1 MFLGPLKPIDLSERG
16 DVCRAKACIY
26 VTKSVGSAEAD
37 ITEAVRG
44 VVLPLAPEVSIEL
57 HLVTASDQPFMFWV
71 DVLAETSTGALFH
84 GSTVP
89 AGLCDTEASDV
100 ESGRLVGML
109 RMAAQKACEP
119 LARQLA
125 SGAATDE
132 HLLDQLILP
141 ASLAHG
147 TSRLLVAEPSLHAQA
162 AIHIAKLLVPE
173 VQISEKRL
181 WDLFLIEIKGI
192 GHCVQADP
200 AVREVA
206 VLAEDAEERRRKRNL
221 QRQFDKKVHELL
233 CLKDTDEGAEGLRE
247 ALATLA
253 PEVALTLLHGY
264 AVAGRPRLIGMLLDS
279 GACHVDVR
287 RMKDGCTAL
296 HIAEYK
302 GHTVVVDVLQAHS
315 ADSTLRN
322 KWGETP
328 ANAAA
333 ARQAGA

>member
-1 MFLGPLKPIDLSERG
+1 
-16 DVCRAKACIY
+16 
-26 VTKSVGSAEAD
+26 
-37 ITEAVRG
+37 
-44 VVLPLAPEVSIEL
+44 
-57 HLVTASDQPFMFWV
+57 
-71 DVLAETSTGALFH
+71 
-84 GSTVP
+84 
-89 AGLCDTEASDV
+89 
-100 ESGRLVGML
+100 ML
-109 RMAAQKACEP
+109 RMAAQTACEP
-119 LARQLA
+119 LAHQLA

-147 TSRLLVAEPSLHAQA
+147 TSHFLVAELSLHAQA

-253 PEVALTLLHGY
+253 HELLTACTLPLSSAPPFSPLSEGRVY
-264 AVAGRPRLIGMLLDS
+264 RRNRAGNGPRRAGL
-279 GACHVDVR
+279 GAPPPP
-287 RMKDGCTAL
+287 
-296 HIAEYK
+296 
-302 GHTVVVDVLQAHS
+302 S
-315 ADSTLRN
+315 
-322 KWGETP
+322 
-328 ANAAA
+328 
-333 ARQAGA
+333 